1 MLYRQCCG
9 HLRVGQ
15 GTHSTQHHP
24 TFDVSN
30 PIRYTPGAGFELA
43 AFIPGTQLAM
53 MDHPAIMPLSQ
64 CHGRSFEHV
73 PRRGKSLRERGKEEE
88 VVEFLGRKSPAVSTA
103 RPQHTTALTPCIQD
117 LKPSLLEAKNPC
129 QEDLATARPT
139 HCLWVQR
146 PASKQAKDTQT
157 PDSLSI
163 SLILGP
169 PGRTGI
175 EFDTSPH

>member
-1 MLYRQCCG
+1 M
-9 HLRVGQ
+9 
-15 GTHSTQHHP
+15 
-24 TFDVSN
+24 
-30 PIRYTPGAGFELA
+30 A
-43 AFIPGTQLAM
+43 
-53 MDHPAIMPLSQ
+53 
-64 CHGRSFEHV
+64 
-73 PRRGKSLRERGKEEE
+73 ERGKEEE

-103 RPQHTTALTPCIQD
+103 RPQDTTALTPCIQD